1 MRVHWLQH
9 LPFED
14 LGCMGE
20 WFLSRGHELACTR
33 LFEKSS
39 LPAVENFDWLVVMG
53 GPMGVED
60 SSTFPWLISEMN
72 LIQSAIMNGKRVLG
86 VCLGAQ
92 LMAAAMG
99 AKVGKN
105 PHKEIGWLPLNQ
117 TGGVNTLFAKNLPKT
132 FDAFHWHGD
141 TFDIP
146 QGAEKLV
153 SSKATANQG
162 FCVGASAL
170 ALQFHL
176 ELRVSDATR
185 IAEACPDD
193 LTPGA
198 YVQQPEEFTTKKD
211 FFMKSNKLI
220 GRLLETLEKE

>member
-1 MRVHWLQH
+1 MS
-9 LPFED
+9 D
-14 LGCMGE
+14 
-20 WFLSRGHELACTR
+20 WFLSQGHELSCTR
-33 LFEKSS
+33 LFEEPS
-39 LPAVENFDWLVVMG
+39 LPVVEDFDWLVVMG
-53 GPMGVED
+53 GPMGVGD
-60 SSTFPWLISEMN
+60 SSKYPWLPFEMD
-72 LIQSAIMNGKRVLG
+72 LIRSTIINGKRILG

-99 AKVGKN
+99 AKIHRN
-105 PHKEIGWLPLNQ
+105 PQKEIGWFP
-117 TGGVNTLFAKNLPKT
+117 VNKIGMDKTPFAKDFPKT

>member
-1 MRVHWLQH
+1 
-9 LPFED
+9 
-14 LGCMGE
+14 
-20 WFLSRGHELACTR
+20 
-33 LFEKSS
+33 
-39 LPAVENFDWLVVMG
+39 
-53 GPMGVED
+53 
-60 SSTFPWLISEMN
+60 
-72 LIQSAIMNGKRVLG
+72 
-86 VCLGAQ
+86 
-92 LMAAAMG
+92 MAAAMG
-99 AKVGKN
+99 AKVGRN
-105 PHKEIGWLPLNQ
+105 PQKEIGWFPVNK
-117 TGGVNTLFAKNLPKT
+117 TGMDKTPFDKDFPKT